1 MWKQGSLLLALLTT
15 LALAC
20 AQPFTFQ
27 GFLKDG
33 GNPANGIYDFRFRL
47 YDALTGGTQVGVDQF
62 ADDLNVQN
70 GLFTTTIDFGVVWT
84 GAERYLE
91 IAVRPGSS
99 TGGYQELAPRVKINP
114 TPYAIRAATAGTAN
128 PIGSAGGD
136 LSGSY
141 PNPTVARLQGR
152 AVSSTAP
159 TAGQVL
165 KWNGS
170 AWAPANDDIGTS
182 LWQASG
188 SNIFYNAGSV
198 GIGTSSPAYPL
209 HVETN
214 TALRA
219 IYGLAT
225 ATSGTN
231 YGVYG
236 ESRSPDGRGV
246 VGLATATSGTNYG
259 VYGQSDSPSGRG
271 VYGLATGTFG
281 TNYGVY
287 GESRSPDGRGV
298 YGLATGTFG
307 INYGVYG
314 QSASSQGTGVAGR
327 ATALSGYTYGV
338 FGQSESSEGRG
349 VFGWASAPSGTNY
362 GVYGASSS
370 TAGTGV
376 YGLASAT
383 SGTNYGVYGESR
395 SPNGTGVLG
404 RATATSGYA
413 YGVYGQ
419 SASPNGTGVAGRA
432 TAPSGINYGVYGQS
446 DSTSGAGVYGYATAT
461 SGRNYGVFGLS
472 LSPDGI
478 GGYFQSGGKTGAR
491 IAGFWNN
498 TIYFYNDW
506 PAGWAGGLET
516 YDIVCASIRT
526 NGVYTRSDERLKRDI
541 QPLNASDAYQRLLNL
556 RPVSYYWREA
566 PLPQSL
572 QYGFVAQELQ
582 EIFPELVEEGGDAQ
596 KTLAVNYQALIPLLV
611 NALQVQEER
620 IQKQEE
626 RIRKLEAELQQLR
639 AQQGRKQ

>member
-1 MWKQGSLLLALLTT
+1 MWKQVSLLLALLTT

-27 GFLKDG
+27 GFLKDN
-33 GNPANGIYDFRFRL
+33 GNPANGTYDFRFRL
-47 YDALTGGTQVGVDQF
+47 YDALTGGTQIGADQF

-70 GLFTTTIDFGVVWT
+70 GLFTATIDFGSSVWT
-84 GAERYLE
+84 GADRYLE

-170 AWAPANDDIGTS
+170 AWAPSNDLRDAF
-182 LWQASG
+182 WQASG
-188 SNIFYNAGSV
+188 SNIFYNAGRV
-198 GIGTSSPAYPL
+198 GIGTSSPDSHL

-214 TALRA
+214 IALGA
-219 IYGLAT
+219 IYGSASATSGATYGVWGRSNSTDGTGVFGWASATSGYTYGVVGRSASTAGTGVYGDAT
-225 ATSGTN
+225 ATSGT
-231 YGVYG
+231 
-236 ESRSPDGRGV
+236 
-246 VGLATATSGTNYG
+246 TI
-259 VYGQSDSPSGRG
+259 
-271 VYGLATGTFG
+271 
-281 TNYGVY
+281 GVY

-298 YGLATGTFG
+298 YGL
-307 INYGVYG
+307 V
-314 QSASSQGTGVAGR
+314 
-327 ATALSGYTYGV
+327 
-338 FGQSESSEGRG
+338 
-349 VFGWASAPSGTNY
+349 SAPSGRNC
-362 GVYGASSS
+362 GV
-370 TAGTGV
+370 
-376 YGLASAT
+376 
-383 SGTNYGVYGESR
+383 
-395 SPNGTGVLG
+395 
-404 RATATSGYA
+404 
-413 YGVYGQ
+413 
-419 SASPNGTGVAGRA
+419 
-432 TAPSGINYGVYGQS
+432 I
-446 DSTSGAGVYGYATAT
+446 
-461 SGRNYGVFGLS
+461 GLS
-472 LSPDGI
+472 FSPDGI
-478 GGYFQSGGKTGAR
+478 GGYFQSRGRTGAR
-491 IAGFWNN
+491 IAAFWNN

-572 QYGFVAQELQ
+572 QYGFVAQELR

-596 KTLAVNYQALIPLLV
+596 KTLAVNYQALVPLLV
-611 NALQVQEER
+611 NALQV
-620 IQKQEE
+620 QEE

>member
-225 ATSGTN
+225 ATS
-231 YGVYG
+231 
-236 ESRSPDGRGV
+236 
-246 VGLATATSGTNYG
+246 
-259 VYGQSDSPSGRG
+259 
-271 VYGLATGTFG
+271 G